1 MKLLYFLYA
10 SLVLFSC
17 SNKNDIAI
25 VVHIKNDL
33 SVDRMFETVEV
44 DVSHLNLNDKYL
56 MVVSALKD
64 EKITSQL
71 VDNNLDGQKDVLL
84 FQPQIPAN
92 VEKVFYIKY
101 SNAPQLLETHCYS
114 RFVPERTDDYAWENN
129 RVAFRTFGPTAQKMI
144 EENIK
149 GGTLTSGIDAWLKR
163 VEYPII
169 NKWYKQHLSGEAS
182 YHIDNGE
189 GLDNFH
195 VGTSRGIGGIAIK
208 TKESYAT
215 SKNFVNW
222 KTITNGPIRTSFELT
237 YDNWEANG
245 KIISEK
251 KIISLDYGQ
260 NLSKFSIKLEGVKT
274 ISTGI
279 TLHKK
284 EGEITANSNN
294 GWISYWEPH
303 DGSAL
308 GMGIVTNVK
317 NVNGVDEY
325 ISNVKDKS
333 NLFLELNRSD
343 NGLFR
348 YYAGFGW
355 KKSGQFDSKDEWNN
369 YLEQFAQCLES
380 PLQVSII
387 RQNKQL

>member
-1 MKLLYFLYA
+1 MKRLYLLYA
-10 SLVLFSC
+10 LVFFSC
-17 SNKNDIAI
+17 SNKNDRVI
-25 VVHIKNDL
+25 VVNIKNDL

-44 DVSHLNLNDKYL
+44 DVSHLNLDDKYL
-56 MVVSALKD
+56 VVGSALKD

-71 VDNNLDGQKDVLL
+71 VDNNLDGQMDVLL
-84 FQPQIPAN
+84 FQPQIPGN

-169 NKWYKQHLSGEAS
+169 NKWYKQHLSGVAS

-195 VGTSRGIGGIAIK
+195 VGISRGIGGIAIK

-215 SKNFVNW
+215 SKNFVDW

-237 YDNWEANG
+237 YDNWEAND

-260 NLSKFSIKLEGVKT
+260 NLSKFSIKLEGANT
-274 ISTGI
+274 ISVGI

-284 EGEITANSNN
+284 EGEMTANLNS
-294 GWISYWEPH
+294 GWVSYWEPH

-308 GMGIVTNVK
+308 GMGIITNTK
-317 NVNGVDEY
+317 NVNGVDEHVT
-325 ISNVKDKS
+325 NEKDKS
-333 NLFLELNRSD
+333 NLFLELKRSD
-343 NGLFR
+343 NSLFS

-355 KKSGQFDSKDEWNN
+355 KKSCQFESKDEWNN
-369 YLEQFAQCLES
+369 YLEHFAQCLKS

-387 RQNKQL
+387 RQNK

>member
-1 MKLLYFLYA
+1 MKRLYLLYA
-10 SLVLFSC
+10 LVFFSC
-17 SNKNDIAI
+17 SNKNDRVI
-25 VVHIKNDL
+25 VVNIKNDL

-44 DVSHLNLNDKYL
+44 DVSHLNLDDKYL
-56 MVVSALKD
+56 VVGSALKD

-71 VDNNLDGQKDVLL
+71 VDNNLDGQMDVLL

-101 SNAPQLLETHCYS
+101 SNEPQLQETHCYS

-195 VGTSRGIGGIAIK
+195 VGASRGIGGIAIK

-260 NLSKFSIKLEGVKT
+260 NLSKFLIKLEGVKT

-284 EGEITANSNN
+284 EGEITANSNH

-343 NGLFR
+343 NGLFS

-369 YLEQFAQCLES
+369 YLEHFAQCLES

-387 RQNKQL
+387 AQNKQL

>member
-1 MKLLYFLYA
+1 MKRLYLLYA
-10 SLVLFSC
+10 LVFFSC
-17 SNKNDIAI
+17 TNKNDTAI
-25 VVHIKNDL
+25 VVNIKNDL
-33 SVDRMFETVEV
+33 PVDRMYETIEI
-44 DVSHLNLNDKYL
+44 DVSDLDLDSKYL
-56 MVVSALKD
+56 DVFNAENR

-71 VDNNLDGQKDVLL
+71 VDNDLDGQMDMLL
-84 FQPQIPAN
+84 FQPEVAAN
-92 VEKVFYIKY
+92 TEKVFDIKY
-101 SNAPQLLETHCYS
+101 SNAPQLTEAHCYS

-208 TKESYAT
+208 TKESYAA
-215 SKNFVNW
+215 SKNFVGW

-237 YDNWEANG
+237 YDDWEANG

-260 NLSKFSIKLEGVKT
+260 NLSKFSIKLDGSNT
-274 ISTGI
+274 ISAGI

-284 EGEITANSNN
+284 EGEITANQNN
-294 GWISYWEPH
+294 GWVSYWESH

-308 GMGIVTNVK
+308 GMGIVTDVK
-317 NVNGVDEY
+317 NVIGINKYV
-325 ISNVKDKS
+325 SNEKDKS
-333 NLFLELNRSD
+333 NLFLELKPRNNS
-343 NGLFR
+343 FR
-348 YYAGFGW
+348 YFAGFGW
-355 KKSGQFDSKDEWNN
+355 KKSGQFESKDEWNN
-369 YLEQFAQCLES
+369 YLEHFAQCLKS

-387 RQNKQL
+387 AQNKEL